1 MKKPVPLATD
11 EDAELDQLIAG
22 GRLSGAEYDR
32 VERRVLVRAEAK
44 TELERAPTGAARR
57 LRDALGALWRKLVG

>member
-32 VERRVLVRAEAK
+32 VEQRVLQRTDV
-44 TELERAPTGAARR
+44 ELEGEQSGAMRR
-57 LRDALGALWRKLVG
+57 LRNAWGALWRKLIG

>member
-11 EDAELDQLIAG
+11 EDAELDQLLAG

-32 VERRVLVRAEAK
+32 VERRVL
-44 TELERAPTGAARR
+44 ERANEKHGRVSAGAAR
-57 LRDALGALWRKLVG
+57 LRRAFVALWRRLVG